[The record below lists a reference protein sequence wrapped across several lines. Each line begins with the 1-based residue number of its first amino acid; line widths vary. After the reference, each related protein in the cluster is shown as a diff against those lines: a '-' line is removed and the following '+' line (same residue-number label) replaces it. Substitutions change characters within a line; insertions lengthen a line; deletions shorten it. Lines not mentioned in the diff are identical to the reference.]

1 MQVLH
6 IHSDTVSCAVFQ
18 ETNQG
23 LLLTKGA
30 HHHYSSDD
38 ELQACVQQQVAALFN
53 PQERTIV
60 AIPPQAYGFWNVSI
74 PLMDRS
80 KLIEVLPTEIM
91 RELGKN
97 QPVVVDVIKK
107 ADQEYLALWADMSVI
122 QGIIDLLRFTGIDP
136 EVITCPQL
144 CWQHLLPA
152 TSTEA
157 ITLVDSHALTVFVDH
172 LPLLA
177 RVSPQPIDASFI
189 KTSTAVLTFTGQP
202 DVTKVFAIGPSTS
215 EAPPPLPIPDDWYQR
230 DALHDHN
237 PILFLSCYAVACCY
251 RSSDIINLRRGPLRW
266 FGQASR
272 LLGRYHRSLVLLLVL
287 SLSLLLYGSLAWYQS
302 YREISHT
309 NAIIDQI
316 VASSLKSAPKHG
328 EEPQQLQQH
337 IKHLQSFSGSSDML
351 AFLTI
356 LGQYK
361 PSTVQGF
368 SEIDFDGS
376 RCLLRG
382 EATDTEGILQLIT
395 HLTKAGW
402 SMQQPEITRRP
413 QQPAIFTLRGSKG
426 GTR

>member
-215 EAPPPLPIPDDWYQR
+215 EAPPPYLYPTTGISETPCMTTTRYCFFHAMLSPAAIDPQISSTSGGGLYAGLAKPAGSW
-230 DALHDHN
+230 DAIIVH
-237 PILFLSCYAVACCY
+237 SCY
-251 RSSDIINLRRGPLRW
+251 S
-266 FGQASR
+266 
-272 LLGRYHRSLVLLLVL
+272 
-287 SLSLLLYGSLAWYQS
+287 
-302 YREISHT
+302 
-309 NAIIDQI
+309 
-316 VASSLKSAPKHG
+316 
-328 EEPQQLQQH
+328 
-337 IKHLQSFSGSSDML
+337 
-351 AFLTI
+351 
-356 LGQYK
+356 
-361 PSTVQGF
+361 
-368 SEIDFDGS
+368 
-376 RCLLRG
+376 
-382 EATDTEGILQLIT
+382 
-395 HLTKAGW
+395 
-402 SMQQPEITRRP
+402 
-413 QQPAIFTLRGSKG
+413 
-426 GTR
+426 